1 MNWVVSKTKTKV
13 VAAMHAYLSDE
24 NHTIELLAVKQTQV
38 STRMTPAAQ
47 SKSIGTS
54 TPSSRQSIAWAST
67 ESIPAMREILDR
79 YSAADNVQY
88 TLTTDSNLFL

>member
-24 NHTIELLAVKQTQV
+24 SISSLDE
-38 STRMTPAAQ
+38 

>member
-1 MNWVVSKTKTKV
+1 MVIN
-13 VAAMHAYLSDE
+13 LSSHVMIKQLDR
-24 NHTIELLAVKQTQV
+24 HQHELG
-38 STRMTPAAQ
+38 SAQ

-54 TPSSRQSIAWAST
+54 TPSSRQSIAWASI

-88 TLTTDSNLFL
+88 TLTTDSNLLL